1 MTAVRPYQP
10 YFLEDLSEGQEFET
24 PRRTVTET
32 DLVTFAMLSSDW
44 NTVHT
49 DALSSAES
57 DFGRRIVHG
66 ALGLTLTTGLLQR
79 TGMFEGSAVALLG
92 FAEWMFDRPLYVGD
106 TVHTRLRIT
115 SVRRTSKGDRGVI
128 GRELALVNQHGEVV
142 QHGKSDFMVWSRSS
156 APREN
161 QAQLTGRTE
170 E

>member
-1 MTAVRPYQP
+1 
-10 YFLEDLSEGQEFET
+10 
-24 PRRTVTET
+24 
-32 DLVTFAMLSSDW
+32 
-44 NTVHT
+44 
-49 DALSSAES
+49 
-57 DFGRRIVHG
+57 
-66 ALGLTLTTGLLQR
+66 
-79 TGMFEGSAVALLG
+79 MFEGSAVALLG